1 MTLGTTN
8 AIGRKARDFA
18 LKGIDGKTYSLS
30 HVRGPKGTLVVFI
43 CNHCPYVKASIDRVV
58 AEAALGEIGI
68 GTIAIMPND
77 AESYPEDSFD
87 NMKAFAAK
95 HGFTFPYVIDT
106 SQELARAYKPNEYV
120 PTGCPGGRAPH
131 LWLDDGYSLYDMFG
145 FEFTLLRL
153 GAKPPDATP
162 LRAAAQAKR
171 LPLKILDINTDE
183 ARDLYGADLA
193 LVRPDQI
200 VAWRGN
206 VVADA
211 ASALRQTSGHLTTW
225 TQ

>member
-58 AEAALGEIGI
+58 AEAKALGEIGI
-68 GTIAIMPND
+68 GRRR
-77 AESYPEDSFD
+77 ELSRGLLD

-106 SQELARAYKPNEYV
+106 SQELARAYDAQCTP
-120 PTGCPGGRAPH
+120 
-131 LWLDDGYSLYDMFG
+131 DFFG
-145 FEFTLLRL
+145 FNAQDELQYRGRL
-153 GAKPPDATP
+153 DASRMMPIANTRRELFEAMKMIAETGHGP
-162 LRAAAQAKR
+162 KEQLPSMGCSIKWKR
-171 LPLKILDINTDE
+171 
-183 ARDLYGADLA
+183 
-193 LVRPDQI
+193 
-200 VAWRGN
+200 
-206 VVADA
+206 
-211 ASALRQTSGHLTTW
+211 
-225 TQ
+225 